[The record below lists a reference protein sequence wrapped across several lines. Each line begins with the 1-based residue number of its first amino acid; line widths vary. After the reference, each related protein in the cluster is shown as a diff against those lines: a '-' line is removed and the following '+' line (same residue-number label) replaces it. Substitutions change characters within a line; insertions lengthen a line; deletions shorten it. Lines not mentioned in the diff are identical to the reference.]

1 VDKKEFTSW
10 WKTKDMSA
18 ELARQRKQKA
28 AEVTQRLHKHVTDRE
43 QQIHAGGSGGSLETP
58 WATSYAPPHRAYGAL
73 WSILSACP
81 PS

>member
-1 VDKKEFTSW
+1 MKEFTSW

-43 QQIHAGGSGGSLETP
+43 QQIEGVQGVHLNTWTS
-58 WATSYAPPHRAYGAL
+58 SYAPPHRAYGAL

-81 PS
+81 PSCTP